1 MDYRAI
7 KRADAVKT
15 GSGMEVV
22 AEDGLGRRLA
32 PLEAALG
39 KGHAIALADGQIA
52 ATALACGLTLVSNDG
67 DLRRV
72 PGLQVVDW
80 RAVR

>member
-1 MDYRAI
+1 
-7 KRADAVKT
+7 
-15 GSGMEVV
+15 MELV
-22 AEDGLGRRLA
+22 AEEGLRRRLA
-32 PLEAALG
+32 PPGAAQG
-39 KGHAIALADGQIA
+39 KGRP
-52 ATALACGLTLVSNDG
+52 TALACGLTLVSNDV